1 MAYQLRFDGGRQQR
15 YLPDQ
20 AAVLR
25 AVLSIGPRAADP
37 RFEVWVE
44 AEPVR
49 LADGTPGGRRF
60 ELYGVLDVSRPGEY
74 ERIRSELTDRSTD
87 VAEGQ
92 AGTRA

>member
-1 MAYQLRFDGGRQQR
+1 MTYQLRFDGGRQQR

-20 AAVLR
+20 ASVLR

-49 LADGTPGGRRF
+49 LADGSSGGRRF

-74 ERIRSELTDRSTD
+74 ERIRSELTD
-87 VAEGQ
+87 VAERQ

>member
-1 MAYQLRFDGGRQQR
+1 MNFQLRFDGGRQQR

-44 AEPVR
+44 GEPLR
-49 LADGTPGGRRF
+49 LADGSSGGRRF
-60 ELYGVLDVSRPGEY
+60 AFDRVLDVSRPGEY
-74 ERIRSELTDRSTD
+74 ERIRAELEPRH
-87 VAEGQ
+87 E
-92 AGTRA
+92 